1 MHIYAPM
8 WQTPDRHTE
17 SERRRHFLNVCVCVC
32 VLGVYIILP
41 DATVGDT
48 VKF

>member
-17 SERRRHFLNVCVCVC
+17 SERRRHATTESLTHCALSVTVSVCVCVW
-32 VLGVYIILP
+32 YI
-41 DATVGDT
+41 
-48 VKF
+48 